1 MGVTI
6 FGSIG
11 SRASRCIWVAEEI
24 GLDFTWRPISTLDG
38 GNRTPEYLAINPSG
52 KIPAM
57 QDGDLVLTESFAIN
71 QYLAERYGAGT
82 IWPTDHASR
91 GQAHQWTFWSATEIE
106 PFVTEL
112 FPQFVTLPPS
122 ERDPKKV
129 DRLVPQLMARLSQLE
144 AALANRDYVLGDFSL
159 ADVNLAIQTF
169 TFVDRFRL
177 PLASLP
183 NVEAWTTRCRNRP
196 ARQKV
201 EARVAASRPGGVAA

>member
-6 FGSIG
+6 YGSIG

-24 GLDFTWRPISTLDG
+24 GMAFDWRPISTLDG

-57 QDGDLVLTESFAIN
+57 KDDDLVLTESFAIN
-71 QYLAERYGAGT
+71 QYLAERYGGGT
-82 IWPTDHASR
+82 VWPDDHANR
-91 GQAHQWTFWSATEIE
+91 GRAHQWTFWSATEIE

-112 FPQFVTLPPS
+112 FPQFVSLPPA

-129 DRLVPQLMARLSQLE
+129 ERLVPQLLARLGQLE
-144 AALANRDYVLGDFSL
+144 AALEGRDYVLGRFSL

-169 TFVDRFRL
+169 TFVDRFKL
-177 PLASLP
+177 SLASLP
-183 NVEAWTTRCRNRP
+183 NVDAWTTRCRNRP

-201 EARVAASRPGGVAA
+201 EARVAKPA